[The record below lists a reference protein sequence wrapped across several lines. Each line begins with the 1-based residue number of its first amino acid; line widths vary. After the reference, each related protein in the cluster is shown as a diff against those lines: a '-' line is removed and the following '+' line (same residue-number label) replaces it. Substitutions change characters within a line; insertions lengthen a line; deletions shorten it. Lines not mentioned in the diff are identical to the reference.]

1 MIRSGVKGQRFVAVF
16 LLGCVVFNYP
26 FLYLFNTRG
35 EIFGVPLLYA
45 YIFMAWAAVVLLL
58 ALVAERSR

>member
-1 MIRSGVKGQRFVAVF
+1 MIRSGMKGQRFVAVF
-16 LLGCVVFNYP
+16 LLGCAAFNYP

-35 EIFGVPLLYA
+35 QMFGVPLLYA
-45 YIFMAWAAVVLLL
+45 YIFIAWAVLVLLL

>member
-1 MIRSGVKGQRFVAVF
+1 MIRSGTKGQRFVAIF
-16 LLGCVVFNYP
+16 LLGSVAFNYP
-26 FLYLFNTRG
+26 FLYLFNTRS

-45 YIFMAWAAVVLLL
+45 YVFMAWAGVVLLL

>member
-1 MIRSGVKGQRFVAVF
+1 MAVF
-16 LLGCVVFNYP
+16 LFGCVAFNYP

-35 EIFGVPLLYA
+35 DVFGVPLLYA
-45 YIFMAWAAVVLLL
+45 YIFIAWAVVVLVL